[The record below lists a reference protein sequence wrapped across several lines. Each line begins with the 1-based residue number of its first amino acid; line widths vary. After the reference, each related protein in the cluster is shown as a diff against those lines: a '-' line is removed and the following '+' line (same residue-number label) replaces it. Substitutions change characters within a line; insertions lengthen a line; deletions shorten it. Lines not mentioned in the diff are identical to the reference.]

1 MQETPDHETLK
12 TLSAGIFITL
22 LLVLV
27 SATIPFIGF
36 VSSWFIPLPILFYRT
51 RLNRKK
57 AAIIPAAV
65 ILLLIIIAK
74 GFSPDIILFAG
85 LMVLGFLLSESFEMN
100 FSIDR
105 TILFS
110 CGGVLLT
117 GCFALF
123 FYSIFVNTGFIDLI
137 TGYVDKNLSLTI
149 ALYKE
154 MGVPEE
160 ALATISESRE
170 QWVFILTRILPGLSA
185 AMLIFTAWINI
196 LIAGSIFAKHNINFA
211 DYGKL
216 KLWKA
221 PDQFIWVTI
230 ISALAL
236 MIPVE
241 AINIIS
247 LNFIL
252 VLLLVYFFQGIAI
265 TSFYFDKKKFPRG
278 LRIILYGLIML
289 QSILKIFIIGIGFF
303 DMWVNFRKT
312 GVDKTGTLND

>member
-1 MQETPDHETLK
+1 MHETPGHETLK
-12 TLSAGIFITL
+12 ALSAGILSTL
-22 LLVLV
+22 LLVFV
-27 SATIPFIGF
+27 SASIPLIGF

-51 RLNRKK
+51 RLSRKA
-57 AAIIPAAV
+57 AAIIPIAV
-65 ILLLIIIAK
+65 ILLLVIVAK

-85 LMVLGFLLSESFEMN
+85 LLFLGFLLSESFEMN
-100 FSIDR
+100 FSIEG

-123 FYSIFVNTGFIDLI
+123 FYSNFVNTGFIELI
-137 TGYVDKNLSLTI
+137 TSYVDKNISLTI
-149 ALYKE
+149 ELYKE

-160 ALATISESRE
+160 VIRTISDSKE
-170 QWVFILTRILPGLSA
+170 QWAFILTRIMPGISA
-185 AMLIFTAWINI
+185 GMLFFAAWINI
-196 LIAGSIFAKHNINFA
+196 LIAGSIFARHNIQFA

-221 PDQFIWVTI
+221 PEQFVWITI
-230 ISALAL
+230 ISGLAL

-241 AINIIS
+241 AVNIIS
-247 LNFIL
+247 MNFIL

-265 TSFYFDKKKFPRG
+265 TAFYFDKKKFPRG
-278 LRIILYGLIML
+278 LRAVLYGLIML